1 VSANPLG
8 VTANVPLRISHHR
21 LIPPG
26 LLRRTAAARFLDI
39 GVSTLDRLNA
49 AGLVPKPIRLA
60 GSLAWSRAE
69 LAEWCRH
76 GCPGRE
82 EWSALWSAIVARRTG
97 RAK

>member
-1 VSANPLG
+1 MADPLALP
-8 VTANVPLRISHHR
+8 TRPIRENSRRR

-26 LLRRTAAARFLDI
+26 LLRRTGTARYLDI

-60 GSLAWSRAE
+60 GSLAWARAE
-69 LAEWCRH
+69 LAAWIAH
-76 GCPGRE
+76 GCPERE

>member
-1 VSANPLG
+1 MADSLDLPALPLPK
-8 VTANVPLRISHHR
+8 NSRRR

-26 LLRRTAAARFLDI
+26 LLRRSAAARYLDI
-39 GVSTLDRLNA
+39 GLSTLDRLNSG
-49 AGLVPKPIRLA
+49 GLVPKPIRLA

-76 GCPGRE
+76 GCPPRA
-82 EWSALWSAIVARRTG
+82 EWVHVWSAIVRRTG